1 MTRKEGRRPGRDLE
15 RAKARGGRDLSV
27 RDLERAQAR
36 AERRSQFLDAALVAI
51 RRDGPGVSMEAIA
64 AEAGVTKPIVYRLFG
79 DREGLLQALTERFGD
94 ELVDRLRADLPSGAN
109 PREALAAAIDTYVAS
124 IEQDP
129 ALYRF
134 IIQQTP
140 AGGGALQGVI
150 DQVAAVI
157 TTVIGETLR
166 SMRADSGAAEVWAYS
181 IVGMVHLA
189 GDHWAD
195 RPTMPRQRLVDYL
208 TGLLWEGMAG
218 NSLRLIADPDTR
230 SRLARQF
237 GDDLSQGRP
246 PSAAIPLTGL

>member
-1 MTRKEGRRPGRDLE
+1 MTRKDGKRAGRERERLKARTGRDQ
-15 RAKARGGRDLSV
+15 SV
-27 RDLERAQAR
+27 RDVERARAR

-51 RRDGPGVSMEAIA
+51 RREGPGVSMEAIA

-79 DREGLLQALTERFGD
+79 DREGLLQGLAERFGD
-94 ELVDRLRADLPSGAN
+94 ELVARLRDELPSGAN
-109 PREALAAAIDTYVAS
+109 PREAIAAAIDTYVAS

-140 AGGGALQGVI
+140 AGGGAIKGVI
-150 DQVAAVI
+150 DQVAALI

-166 SMRADSGAAEVWAYS
+166 SIRADSGAAEVWAYS

-195 RPTMPRQRLVDYL
+195 RPTMPRERLVDYL

-218 NSLRLIADPDTR
+218 NSVRLIADPDAR
-230 SRLARQF
+230 GRLARQL

-246 PSAAIPLTGL
+246 PSAATPLTGL